1 MKPYLQE
8 YCCHKVDKVNMGIK
22 TNSTI
27 MVLTQVLQRISEIVK
42 RKQKERLAQAARLAR
57 KEAAGDFS
65 HLKNKKGEIVSLP
78 QPTLPDIKLDDDEFD
93 DGASTIRTRAP
104 GTNDYYYN
112 DYKNAY
118 GDFPPPMPAY
128 KQDAYGGGG
137 YAQSIHSTDDG
148 AAYYAEQYNSHTNLA
163 AAAAPISRQANN
175 STPGPTTYSQTAAYD
190 ANYNQDS
197 YSTYGYD
204 QQQQQQHNGYGQDVP
219 GAYAVSGDVNE
230 YGQYSNYGYGQG
242 QGQTQGAYAYEPQ
255 YDYSSSSN
263 NNNVQPG
270 LQTHIMNVPPRT
282 ASRAQNHQYDQS
294 YQHQGY
300 GGNGGAG
307 GGYDAYGRGGN
318 GGYAV
323 GQQYQE
329 MKPLTYLFIDIFIPF
344 GPCVYSFAFFD
355 S

>member
-1 MKPYLQE
+1 MSFTRMTAGENITSKSGQLDVHIGPSALTEPFLSPSTLRKLHDSAPDPRYGA
-8 YCCHKVDKVNMGIK
+8 VK
-22 TNSTI
+22 TS
-27 MVLTQVLQRISEIVK
+27 R
-42 RKQKERLAQAARLAR
+42 
-57 KEAAGDFS
+57 
-65 HLKNKKGEIVSLP
+65 NKIFDDDEDS
-78 QPTLPDIKLDDDEFD
+78 PDEEEEDAMIDDDDEFD

-128 KQDAYGGGG
+128 KQDAYGGGGG

-323 GQQYQE
+323 G
-329 MKPLTYLFIDIFIPF
+329 
-344 GPCVYSFAFFD
+344 
-355 S
+355 